1 MYTVLSVCL
10 AIVGLL
16 TLRRTL
22 RRPGPR
28 TLSTIVNSLGYLIG
42 ALSIALWPESHSAA
56 VDTVARTPGL
66 GRLVNDTAA
75 TLAAVCQFGFI
86 TTLAR
91 QWGRRAT
98 IAVTAYSVLL
108 TSIVALWIAL
118 HIAIGPAFGRALY
131 TGYAGGPVAVRVW
144 NTLVGLTILYTC
156 ALTFLGYTR
165 ASEKIHNRYPRLTTT
180 AGTAVWALFTLYG
193 GLVVTQIAAVW
204 AGLGDLGLKQYLS
217 PIVVICVVV
226 ALGTTMVV
234 LFGPRLMQR
243 AGSFVAY
250 VRRWAS
256 LSQKEARVDRGIAHL
271 ERLLRDNTNAA
282 GVAIDQRVHM
292 DAYADAGAIE
302 AVDARLAADGYSPY
316 HRKAGRQAVRYLV
329 LNRANAARPF
339 YDEEQHAEE
348 DDDDDIGVAGI
359 GTSDA
364 AHGEA
369 DTKDED
375 EADARDLALLA
386 DLSRQEQEH
395 IYLHADAARIA
406 GHVILLRG
414 DERLATAQ
422 LSELDARPAPHSWHH
437 AVAAAIIEV
446 LRERERAQSSQGP
459 AGPSPVIAQ
468 AMDVAQRTAR
478 RDLAPHGGS

>member
-16 TLRRTL
+16 TL

-42 ALSIALWPESHSAA
+42 ALSIALWPESHSVA

-131 TGYAGGPVAVRVW
+131 TGYTGGPVAVRVW

-243 AGSFVAY
+243 AGSSVAY

-256 LSQKEARVDRGIAHL
+256 LSQKEARVDREIAHL

-292 DAYADAGAIE
+292 DAYADADAIE
-302 AVDARLAADGYSPY
+302 TVDARLAADGYSPY

-339 YDEEQHAEE
+339 YNEEQHAEE
-348 DDDDDIGVAGI
+348 DDDDIGVAGI

-369 DTKDED
+369 DAKDED
-375 EADARDLALLA
+375 DADARDLALLA

-406 GHVILLRG
+406 GHVILLQG

-422 LSELDARPAPHSWHH
+422 LSEMDARLAPHSWHH

-446 LRERERAQSSQGP
+446 LRERERAQSSQSP

>member
-1 MYTVLSVCL
+1 
-10 AIVGLL
+10 
-16 TLRRTL
+16 
-22 RRPGPR
+22 
-28 TLSTIVNSLGYLIG
+28 
-42 ALSIALWPESHSAA
+42 
-56 VDTVARTPGL
+56 
-66 GRLVNDTAA
+66 
-75 TLAAVCQFGFI
+75 
-86 TTLAR
+86 
-91 QWGRRAT
+91 
-98 IAVTAYSVLL
+98 
-108 TSIVALWIAL
+108 
-118 HIAIGPAFGRALY
+118 
-131 TGYAGGPVAVRVW
+131 
-144 NTLVGLTILYTC
+144 
-156 ALTFLGYTR
+156 
-165 ASEKIHNRYPRLTTT
+165 
-180 AGTAVWALFTLYG
+180 
-193 GLVVTQIAAVW
+193 
-204 AGLGDLGLKQYLS
+204 
-217 PIVVICVVV
+217 
-226 ALGTTMVV
+226 VV